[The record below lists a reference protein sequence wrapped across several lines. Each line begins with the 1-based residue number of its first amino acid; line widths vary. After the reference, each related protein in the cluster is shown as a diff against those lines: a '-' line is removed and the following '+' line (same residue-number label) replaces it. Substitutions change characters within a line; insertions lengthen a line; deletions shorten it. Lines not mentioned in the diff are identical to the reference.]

1 MTKKLFPILP
11 LTAAL
16 LAFASQAAI
25 AQSPPLDVIPAGD
38 TTRFANLVDES
49 TLTPSDLG
57 YAGAT
62 MPGLTPAADE
72 FMVRLQSTD
81 GSLVNDDLNGVRLWR
96 GPLLYFDPS
105 LPNSYFSQGYGATIR
120 PLPTNAIGQ
129 PMFVSS
135 TEYWEWVDPN
145 QEVDPRG
152 DPEDRLYVKFRRYL
166 WNSGYPAFAGEVELE
181 GKFVCPPSRVTPRS
195 APWLTVTH
203 DPETT
208 AFTIYRLNAAGG
220 TAAQMGRFMVTEGD
234 KPNHPDGIELW
245 TGPGNGVSF
254 AENPFIRLASGSD
267 GSMVVRIVGAD
278 REQPAAHVWINPS
291 GFSGEYF
298 KMLPATVVRVLY
310 CSSSRVLYQLADNTV
325 QFATFSDGVYNP
337 ATNVQ
342 TGITANFFLL
352 DNDNFSDLTAQEL
365 LWAYNAATNS
375 VSCYRVSGPELVLEY
390 TFAVPVGVFPAAVD
404 IRTQPIA
411 IKNVADRVAVISMPH
426 GYNNLV
432 ITPTGAGSLANS
444 GGDTTMTPMFVSADE
459 VIQASNPVDQFGF
472 FHGASVW
479 HYDISPI
486 GANIAPTQQVPLVE
500 GSYVLSDL
508 CRSPDND
515 YWYFNTMQNVEVADR
530 TTELRV
536 RTYRMVDEPNRDN
549 DYDGLTNA
557 QEAGLGTDPNVKD
570 TDGDGLTDGREVFPY
585 ELVSGAYTW
594 QQARTDAKARGG
606 RLATPKT
613 AQEQID
619 MMGRLYKQFR
629 PGQQYWIGG
638 NDITLEGAYRW
649 IKDDSNI
656 NGALFGYTNWD
667 IAAGYPNNLNN
678 ADAVKITPAG
688 LWQDESVGDKLAGY
702 IIYFPPSEPLDPTD
716 PSATT
721 TFVGITT
728 AGSNVVTGI
737 TNLATLVAQGS
748 IAVGAPIWG
757 AGIPVLTTI
766 TGINPATGQITLSA
780 PATVTASGVQLTV
793 ALTSPFVRDTDG
805 DGLTDTDE
813 TNTYSTD
820 IENPDTDGDGFVD
833 GDEVR
838 YGGDP
843 LDESVRPGYDPTPNL
858 LTYASLRTSYTG
870 TVRIP
875 GGSPFGL
882 MSMTIGRN
890 GTFSWSADSLYG
902 AGRGRGRF
910 SAEGGYTANVRVFG
924 RVATMD
930 LYLRLGPATSPRP
943 LVNVRL
949 LDYATGEVIYYAQL
963 LPQVRRPFALAG
975 TYTLASLPGLDSVG
989 AGTGAAIGFATVNT
1003 RGAVSAYGYTP
1014 DNVKY
1019 RFASRANQLDIGIEP
1034 GDASGNN
1041 LVPVL
1046 ARGSSVAGRV
1056 QLVGSMQLAP
1066 LHDRDIDGDWRM
1078 VRPTTYRLVP
1088 FAEGYDEQREI
1099 QGSIYRKP
1107 GLYQMPIAG
1116 IPATVA
1122 NTRIELSGGVT
1133 DAGEY
1138 PIDLGA
1144 ELPFIATW
1152 TPKGSIVAP
1161 TNTQYKL
1168 TGSQNMRNGEVSLT
1182 ATTFYTPGIA
1192 SFKLPMRLA
1201 VLQKQ
1206 NRVVGFFTDPLGG
1219 GGSEMLYNVNGDRPM
1234 TILISPTAKSVSG
1247 DGGIYAI
1254 LVRAT
1259 GGTQRW
1265 PLTQANGQALVA
1277 APGFPGQGQVPDQ
1290 NVQRL
1295 PVTMLPPSAEPFDPV
1310 NGGDDDF
1317 LTNPTV
1323 DENGWTRVT
1332 APAVE
1337 ESLELYGTGTG
1348 IVQVEVSPN
1357 GNDWS
1362 RRLSFRIGGVLHE
1375 LWQAPRPLTL
1385 IPSARTVPGEGAI
1398 YPVDVLTRG
1407 AWTPTLP
1414 DDIDWVTVTPTDEQT
1429 GSGGFVVTVAAN
1441 TTTEQRTAVI
1451 TVGTKTHVIT
1461 QRPGSVTLDPTSFST
1476 YAEGGTL
1483 VVHVTTNVETWTV
1496 DGPGTITG
1504 LVSALTNTNWIL
1516 AETANDPTPDDEII
1530 EGSGSTSVTL
1540 YVLPKA
1546 DGLPYDRSATITIA
1560 GKLFKITQSKKPSSA
1575 TLLR

>member
-1 MTKKLFPILP
+1 
-11 LTAAL
+11 
-16 LAFASQAAI
+16 
-25 AQSPPLDVIPAGD
+25 LDGPWQWCELRRKPVHPSGF
-38 TTRFANLVDES
+38 RFRWL
-49 TLTPSDLG
+49 
-57 YAGAT
+57 
-62 MPGLTPAADE
+62 
-72 FMVRLQSTD
+72 D
-81 GSLVNDDLNGVRLWR
+81 G
-96 GPLLYFDPS
+96 
-105 LPNSYFSQGYGATIR
+105 
-120 PLPTNAIGQ
+120 
-129 PMFVSS
+129 
-135 TEYWEWVDPN
+135 
-145 QEVDPRG
+145 
-152 DPEDRLYVKFRRYL
+152 
-166 WNSGYPAFAGEVELE
+166 
-181 GKFVCPPSRVTPRS
+181 
-195 APWLTVTH
+195 
-203 DPETT
+203 
-208 AFTIYRLNAAGG
+208 
-220 TAAQMGRFMVTEGD
+220 
-234 KPNHPDGIELW
+234 
-245 TGPGNGVSF
+245 
-254 AENPFIRLASGSD
+254 
-267 GSMVVRIVGAD
+267 VVRIVGAD

-975 TYTLASLPGLDSVG
+975 TYTLASLPGLDNVG
-989 AGTGAAIGFATVNT
+989 AGTGAAIGFVSVNS

-1019 RFASRANQLDIGIEP
+1019 RFASRANQRDTGIEP
-1034 GDASGNN
+1034 VDASANN

-1056 QLVGSMQLAP
+1056 QLAGSIQLAP
-1066 LHDRDIDGDWRM
+1066 LRDRDIDGDWRM
-1078 VRPTTYRLVP
+1078 LRPATYRLVP
-1088 FAEGYDEQREI
+1088 FAEGYDEEREI
-1099 QGSIYRKP
+1099 QGSLYRKP

-1116 IPATVA
+1116 IPITVA
-1122 NTRIELSGGVT
+1122 NAKIELSGGVF
-1133 DAGEY
+1133 DVGEY

-1144 ELPFIATW
+1144 EQPYIATW
-1152 TPKGSIVAP
+1152 SPRGSIVAP

-1206 NRVVGFFTDPLGG
+1206 NRVVGFFNDPLSGG
-1219 GGSEMLYNVNGDRPM
+1219 GAEMLYNVNGDRPM
-1234 TILISPTAKSVSG
+1234 TILLSPTKKSVSG
-1247 DGGIYAI
+1247 DGGVYPI

-1265 PLTQANGQALVA
+1265 PLTQANGRPLLATQ
-1277 APGFPGQGQVPDQ
+1277 PVPDQ

-1295 PVTMLPPSAEPFDPV
+1295 PQTLLPPPEAYDDAGNPVFDPDADINEV
-1310 NGGDDDF
+1310 
-1317 LTNPTV
+1317 
-1323 DENGWTRVT
+1323 GWVRVT
-1332 APAVE
+1332 APAFE
-1337 ESLELYGTGTG
+1337 ESYELYGTGTG
-1348 IVQVEVSPN
+1348 LVTVEVSENP
-1357 GNDWS
+1357 NDWS
-1362 RRLSFRIGGVLHE
+1362 RRLSFRIGGILHE
-1375 LWQAPRPLTL
+1375 LWQGPRPLTL
-1385 IPSARTVPGEGAI
+1385 IPATRTVPGEGAI
-1398 YPVDVLTRG
+1398 YPVDVITRG
-1407 AWTPTLP
+1407 AWTPVVP
-1414 DDIDWVTVTPTDEQT
+1414 DDIDWVTVTPADEQI
-1429 GSGGFVVTVAAN
+1429 GHGGFVVTVAAN
-1441 TTTEQRTAVI
+1441 TTTQQRTAVI

-1461 QRPGSVTLDPTSFST
+1461 QRPANVTLNPTSFST
-1476 YAEGGTL
+1476 YAEGGVLTIN
-1483 VVHVTTNVETWTV
+1483 VTTTIESWTV
-1496 DGPGTITG
+1496 DIPTSVTWVG
-1504 LVSALTNTNWIL
+1504 A
-1516 AETANDPTPDDEII
+1516 ATANDPTADDGII
-1530 EGSGSTSVTL
+1530 EGLGSTTVTL
-1540 YVLPKA
+1540 VVGPKA

-1560 GKLFKITQSKKPSSA
+1560 GKLFKITQSRKLSSA
-1575 TLLR
+1575 VLIR